1 MNEDDETTVKTYF
14 NVHDN
19 LKHLSLDELK
29 KITSNDRLPYSVAT
43 FNVNGNLNIGIM
55 IRNAVLMGAER
66 FLVFGKRQ
74 FDKRSCVGSHNYIDI
89 DNAGGLDHHTKV
101 FDFSVFWNT
110 INKYN
115 YHPIYIEIGGNAAP
129 FDPFQDIISATLR
142 TRGKKPCFIFGS
154 ESHGIP
160 NELLDTAEDVL
171 FLTQRGVIRSF
182 NVSAAAA
189 IVMSSV
195 MNNFQR

>member
-1 MNEDDETTVKTYF
+1 MTDITENDIKTNY
-14 NVHDN
+14 NVHDHLKN
-19 LKHLSLDELK
+19 LSVADLKAVTDE
-29 KITSNDRLPYSVAT
+29 DRLPYAVAS
-43 FNVNGNLNIGIM
+43 FNVDGNLNIGIM

-74 FDKRSCVGSHNYIDI
+74 YDRRSCVGSYHYIDI

-115 YHPIYIEIGGNAAP
+115 YHPIYIEIGGNSAP
-129 FDPFQDIISATLR
+129 FDPFQDIITATLR

-171 FLTQRGVIRSF
+171 FLAQRGVIRSF

-189 IVMSSV
+189 IVMASV
-195 MNNFQR
+195 MNNFQK